1 MDELGLKPPILVG
14 GGAVELYTQGAVNTG
29 DFDLVS
35 TGQSALEAVM
45 MTHGFV
51 RPSGPGVAT
60 RGWIHPD
67 LKLGFEVVGSRLL
80 DGYADTSLL
89 QMIEVEAHGTVAVI
103 SVEDLIADR
112 MGQYASRAAYDMLG
126 HAKALFTLSEGLDL
140 HYMERRIREER
151 PRPMAFKTLKPKR
164 EAISLATLGKRI
176 AERRLAVG
184 LVDVPRNEGT
194 RRTPSKQV
202 LLDEIAKAGGR
213 W

>member
-1 MDELGLKPPILVG
+1 MTQWRPQFEAALEKLAEISSAMDELDLKPPILVG

-35 TGQSALEAVM
+35 TQQTALETIM
-45 MTHGFV
+45 MKHGFI
-51 RPSGPGVAT
+51 RPSGPGIST

-112 MGQYASRAAYDMLG
+112 MGQYASGAARDMLG
-126 HAKALFTLSEGLDL
+126 QAKAL
-140 HYMERRIREER
+140 
-151 PRPMAFKTLKPKR
+151 MAFKTLKTTR

-176 AERRLAVG
+176 AERRLVVG
-184 LVDVPRNEGT
+184 AVDVPRNEGK
-194 RRTPSKQV
+194 RRTPSKQA
-202 LLDEIAKAGGR
+202 LLDEIAKAGGQ